1 MAEADT
7 ALVGQVGG
15 AGEGFFARVGLF
27 QAPTLTAAH
36 KVIGVASILGH
47 CFVVTHII
55 TIAVT
60 LAIAGFTW
68 PMLSFMLD
76 IAGFLAGAL
85 FAHESRKSSSA
96 RSTDRVKENRYIV
109 LFCVVTIP
117 SRVIDTL
124 MLLGIIKWGDVYET
138 PTGGILWSNVVSEI
152 CFGNAY
158 ALTALVGALMLLMC
172 PKDAAYRVGAAESR
186 MEAKG

>member
-15 AGEGFFARVGLF
+15 AGEGFVARVGLF
-27 QAPTLTAAH
+27 RAPTLTAAH

-68 PMLSFMLD
+68 PILSFMLD

-85 FAHESRKSSSA
+85 FAHESKHVSDTVIGSMNSSK
-96 RSTDRVKENRYIV
+96 DGGF
-109 LFCVVTIP
+109 LDM
-117 SRVIDTL
+117 IDL
-124 MLLGIIKWGDVYET
+124 GDVGKFKWIIYFFEC
-138 PTGGILWSNVVSEI
+138 PVSEAN
-152 CFGNAY
+152 FVN
-158 ALTALVGALMLLMC
+158 
-172 PKDAAYRVGAAESR
+172 DAGIGRNQVQVVFSP
-186 MEAKG
+186 